1 LDEPT
6 NNLDSKSIEWLID
19 YIDNSLSLVF
29 IVSHDKYFLNQVTN
43 KTLELG
49 KNEIKLYS
57 GNYDFYE
64 LEKSL
69 EENKNDNEYLEYV
82 EKYKKLKEDLN
93 KEYSKV
99 SGTNKIDRSLSLPR
113 ILM

>member
-1 LDEPT
+1 LLLDEPT

-64 LEKSL
+64 LEKNL

-82 EKYKKLKEDLN
+82 EKYKDLN
-93 KEYSKV
+93 EKLSKEYGKKS
-99 SGTNKIDRSLSLPR
+99 SLKKAKA
-113 ILM
+113 